1 MQHWA
6 FWVWVPLLTVMFS
19 VKPHASYFTVFMTKL
34 YSIVWVHYNLC
45 IHQLMDVGLYSL
57 WATVKTAAED
67 ILVQVF
73 VWPFHLGR
81 CLGVELVD
89 YKSSVL
95 YILRNCQVVL
105 QDGYSNYYIHPRT
118 VQGLSTLINILDCLS
133 TIYKG
138 ILVGMTSS
146 LTVLL
151 MDISLITN
159 SVEHLFMC
167 LLGICVSLRNV
178 YAHTSFV
185 SF

>member
-1 MQHWA
+1 MGTLQFMHSSVDGC
-6 FWVWVPLLTVMFS
+6 WVIFFM
-19 VKPHASYFTVFMTKL
+19 SYCEYCCWGHSCAGVCMTML
-34 YSIVWVHYNLC
+34 S
-45 IHQLMDVGLYSL
+45 
-57 WATVKTAAED
+57 
-67 ILVQVF
+67 
-73 VWPFHLGR
+73 FHLGR
-81 CLGVELVD
+81 CLGVQLVD

-95 YILRNCQVVL
+95 CILRNCQVFL

-118 VQGLSTLINILDCLS
+118 VQGLSTLINILYCLS

-138 ILVGMTSS
+138 ILVGMASN

-159 SVEHLFMC
+159 SVKHLLMC